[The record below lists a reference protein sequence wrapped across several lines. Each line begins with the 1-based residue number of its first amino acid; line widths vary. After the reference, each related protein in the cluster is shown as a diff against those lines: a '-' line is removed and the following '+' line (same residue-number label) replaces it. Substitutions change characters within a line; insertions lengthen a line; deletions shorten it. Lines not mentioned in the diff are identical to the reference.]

1 MRSTGYKIW
10 LVAALGWGLWLVAGE
25 VGRVQ
30 GADRPLEFLQAL
42 RNRDYFDYAL
52 LYLDQLEGQA
62 GLDPETRE
70 VLAYERGMTLLE
82 QARSTRDT
90 DQQTR
95 LFDLARVEFEKF
107 LKEHPE
113 HPLAGSA
120 NSEAAEVLTGK
131 AKALVLQANSP
142 NNAGRK
148 AELLGQAR
156 ELLTQATRVFQAA
169 FDRYKAEY
177 DKFDKFI
184 PATDKARYNARE
196 RVFLNYVKAQFNLAR
211 MVHEEAQTHER
222 GSAENKAALIKAAN
236 GFEAI
241 HAQHRSLVVGLYARL
256 WQGKCFEEMDELTKA
271 LGIYNELL
279 EHQGKSDSPLED
291 LQARVLQF
299 RLVCL
304 NHEQRKDSQV
314 VVQEAQAWLKANRN
328 AANSRVGLGIQWEL
342 TRGLE
347 QLAKGEDLETAERNR
362 TLQQA
367 LDSARKINR
376 YPGEYKDA
384 STAMIRRLLA
394 ALDRGSGDPKD
405 FPTAFSLAR
414 TQVDEI
420 RAKNAQAQ
428 QAQGAEKQTLQA
440 EIVPLAREAART
452 LTLALKLAG
461 KRDDPAEV
469 NRARYFLAYVDYLLR
484 DRSYDA
490 GVLAEHVAR
499 TFRKQQPDLALD
511 AAYLAQAAYIQ
522 AYNRESRDKRGPE
535 INWVVGICNYITEN
549 WPNSD
554 KAQDARLNLG
564 GLYAELGQPAEAAKW
579 YGSVP
584 EASPQYLDAQLKAG
598 GAWWNVY
605 VQELTRPE
613 AERKPREQ
621 IDEMLTQSRN
631 LLAGAIGKLE
641 GQLPGQVA
649 QVEPARLRDLAIAK
663 LTLATILNGAGDY
676 KGALTLL
683 SDAPLAAV
691 PALVAFTPG
700 TKPHVDMAVLT
711 YIQVLRAHIGTND
724 LVKAQT
730 AQKELDGIVSQSGG
744 GGKALTQVYIDFG
757 SQLKKEVQR
766 LQSARDPRLGEVL
779 KSFETFLD
787 EVSKRKEGQSYY
799 SLRWIGET
807 YRDLGEGLAQGDRP
821 RAEGYFGKAIDAY
834 RQILDEE
841 SKAPGFIPADQSTG
855 VELSIIRCQ
864 RLKQVFAEAEKGL
877 LKLLK
882 ARPKALD
889 AQEEAARLYADWAA
903 RGAKGDLARWNLAIE
918 GDQNLKS
925 RKPEN
930 RVVWGWSGIATRLE
944 NSLSQGAAKSAGG
957 EDLEAKYFQ
966 ARYETAL
973 TRLNWSRAEPTEEQ
987 RRARLATA
995 YRDVRLTATTMP
1007 GMGGDASYERFNTL
1021 FREIQQDMLDLG
1033 RFDEVAKLT
1042 APADLERREISAAG
1056 KTAKKKK
1063 PKPAADL
1070 TDTATPRDPGGA
1082 RTKGTAEG
1090 SAKGQAPASSGSGSL
1105 LPWLAGLAGLLAL
1118 GGGLFHVL
1126 KGGGKKRRPTAATV
1140 ELPGGAPPAKPAT
1153 RPATRPAKP
1162 AVGSAGE
1169 PGTKPVVAGAGGSPV
1184 KSPGDGPVTR
1194 PEGTRPE
1201 GTRPAGTTSGT
1212 PRPATP
1218 RPEGTRGEPGRG
1230 DAVKPA
1236 PRPKPRPPADP
1247 GSPEAAG

>member
-1 MRSTGYKIW
+1 MRSTGKRVW
-10 LVAALGWGLWLVAGE
+10 LAVALLAGLCLATGGAG
-25 VGRVQ
+25 RAHA
-30 GADRPLEFLQAL
+30 ADRPLEFLQAL

-52 LYLDQLEGQA
+52 LLLDQLETKPGV
-62 GLDPETRE
+62 DPEVRE

-82 QARSTRDT
+82 QARGTRDS

-95 LFDLARVEFEKF
+95 LYDLARVEFEKF

-148 AELLGQAR
+148 PELLAQARDLLGQA
-156 ELLTQATRVFQAA
+156 TKVFQAA

-184 PATDKARYNARE
+184 PATDKARYAARE

-211 MVHEEAQTHER
+211 MVHEEAQTYDR
-222 GSAENKAALIKAAN
+222 GSPENKAALIKAAN
-236 GFEAI
+236 AFEAI

-314 VVQEAQAWLKANRN
+314 VAQEAQAWLKANRSS
-328 AANSRVGLGIQWEL
+328 ANTRVGLGIQWEL

-347 QLAKGEDLETAERNR
+347 QLARGEDLETPERNR
-362 TLQQA
+362 ILQQA
-367 LDSARKINR
+367 LDTARKINR

-394 ALDRGSGDPKD
+394 ALDRGSGDPRD
-405 FPTAFSLAR
+405 FATAFSLAR

-420 RAKNAQAQ
+420 RNKNSQAQ
-428 QAQGAEKQTLQA
+428 QAQGAEKQALQA
-440 EIVPLAREAART
+440 EIVPLARETART

-461 KRDDPAEV
+461 KRDDAAEV

-522 AYNRESRDKRGPE
+522 AYHRESRDKRGPE
-535 INWVVGICNYITEN
+535 IAWVVGICNYITEH

-564 GLYAELGQPAEAAKW
+564 GLYAELGQPAEAARW

-621 IDEMLTQSRN
+621 IDELLNQSRN
-631 LLAGAIGKLE
+631 LLSAAIGKLE
-641 GQLPGQVA
+641 GQLPQQVA

-683 SDAPLAAV
+683 ADAPLAAV
-691 PALVAFTPG
+691 PALPAFTPG
-700 TKPHVDMAVLT
+700 TKPYVDMAVLT
-711 YIQVLRAHIGTND
+711 YIQVLRAHIGAND
-724 LVKAQT
+724 LVKAQA
-730 AQKELDGIVSQSGG
+730 AQKELDNIVSQSGG

-766 LQSARDPRLGEVL
+766 LQSARDPRLAEVL

-807 YRDLGEGLAQGDRP
+807 YRDLGEGLSGGDRP
-821 RAEGYFGKAIDAY
+821 RAEGYFGKAIAAY
-834 RQILDEE
+834 RQILDEDA
-841 SKAPGFIPADQSTG
+841 KAPGFIPSDQATG

-864 RLKQVFAEAEKGL
+864 RLQQTFADAEKGL

-903 RGAKGDLARWNLAIE
+903 TGGKGDLTRWNLAIE

-944 NSLSQGAAKSAGG
+944 NSLSQGAAKSSGG

-973 TRLNWSRAEPTEEQ
+973 TRLNWSRAEPTEDK

-1007 GMGGDASYERFNTL
+1007 GMGGDESYERFNKL
-1021 FREIQQDMLDLG
+1021 FKDIQQDMLELG
-1033 RFDEVAKLT
+1033 KFDEVAKLT
-1042 APADLERREISAAG
+1042 APADLERREISSAG

-1063 PKPAADL
+1063 PKPTAEA
-1070 TDTATPRDPGGA
+1070 TAATPDAGGA
-1082 RTKGTAEG
+1082 KTAAKSATTPAAGGG
-1090 SAKGQAPASSGSGSL
+1090 STL
-1105 LPWLAGLAGLLAL
+1105 LPLLAGLAGLAAL
-1118 GGGLFHVL
+1118 VGGLFFVL
-1126 KGGGKKRRPTAATV
+1126 KKQGKKRRPVAESV
-1140 ELPGGAPPAKPAT
+1140 ELPPAGAPA
-1153 RPATRPAKP
+1153 RPAARPA
-1162 AVGSAGE
+1162 
-1169 PGTKPVVAGAGGSPV
+1169 V
-1184 KSPGDGPVTR
+1184 KAP
-1194 PEGTRPE
+1194 
-1201 GTRPAGTTSGT
+1201 RPAPTEGATAASAPGVAPTARPAS
-1212 PRPATP
+1212 PRPATAQPNSP
-1218 RPEGTRGEPGRG
+1218 RPAPAPSATEAAPARPAAPRG
-1230 DAVKPA
+1230 DAPKPA
-1236 PRPKPRPPADP
+1236 PKPRPRPPEGTGPTPAP
-1247 GSPEAAG
+1247 PTEG